1 MVLAVGLLAGLT
13 VWGGSEGTVRTAD
26 AAPVPQEEV
35 LTKALRQY
43 VAEALTIDASAVI
56 VRILTPQDGLAGLP
70 GGALITHVGSGK
82 PVGRVTFL
90 VGAVRI
96 ASEVE
101 AFKEVVV
108 ASRFLRRNQV
118 LEDDDLAR
126 SAIRLMWREGR
137 YLGDSDL
144 AVGKRLTR
152 GVPAQ
157 FPITEDI
164 LSQPYA
170 IRQGARVTI
179 QYVKGPLKI
188 LTSGI
193 AKDDGPVGATIRV
206 TNPDYKK
213 DVWALVLDAGTV
225 QVGP

>member
-1 MVLAVGLLAGLT
+1 MVLAGGLLAGLIA
-13 VWGGSEGTVRTAD
+13 WGGSEGTVR
-26 AAPVPQEEV
+26 AAGPSPVPQEEA

-43 VAEALTIDASAVI
+43 VADALTIDASAVN
-56 VRILTPQDGLAGLP
+56 VRILGQQDGLGGLP
-70 GGALITHVGSGK
+70 RAALITHVGSGK

-96 ASEVE
+96 AAEVE
-101 AFKEVVV
+101 AFKEVLV

-126 SAIRLMWREGR
+126 SAIRMMWREGR
-137 YLGDSDL
+137 YLGDSNL

-164 LSQPYA
+164 LSQPYI

-179 QYVKGPLKI
+179 KYVKGPLMI

-213 DVWALVLDAGTV
+213 DVWALVIDGGTV

>member
-13 VWGGSEGTVRTAD
+13 AWGGSEGIVR
-26 AAPVPQEEV
+26 AAGGASAPHGEA

-43 VAEALTIDASAVI
+43 VAKALAIDASAVS
-56 VRILTPQDGLAGLP
+56 VRVLASQNGLAGLP
-70 GGALITHVGSGK
+70 GAALITHVGSGK

-96 ASEVE
+96 AAEVE

-137 YLGDSDL
+137 YLGDSNL

-157 FPITEDI
+157 SPITEDI
-164 LSQPYA
+164 LSQPYV

-179 QYVKGPLKI
+179 QYVKGPLRI

-193 AKDDGPVGATIRV
+193 AKDDGPVGATIRI
-206 TNPDYKK
+206 TNPDSKK
-213 DVWALVLDAGTV
+213 DLWALVIDGGTV

>member
-1 MVLAVGLLAGLT
+1 MVLAVLFLTGLT
-13 VWGGSEGTVRTAD
+13 AWEVSEGTGRAAG
-26 AAPVPQEEV
+26 AAPAPQEAAV
-35 LTKALRQY
+35 TKALCQY
-43 VAEALTIDASAVI
+43 VAEALNIDASAVS
-56 VRILTPQDGLAGLP
+56 VRILSPQDGLTGLP
-70 GGALITHVGSGK
+70 GGALITHVGSGN

-96 ASEVE
+96 SAEVE

-126 SAIRLMWREGR
+126 SAIRMMWREGR
-137 YLGDSDL
+137 YLGDSNL
-144 AVGKRLTR
+144 AIGKRLTR

-164 LSQPYA
+164 LSQPYV

-179 QYVKGPLKI
+179 QYVKGPLRI

-206 TNPDYKK
+206 TNPDSKK
-213 DVWALVLDAGTV
+213 EVWALIIDGGTV